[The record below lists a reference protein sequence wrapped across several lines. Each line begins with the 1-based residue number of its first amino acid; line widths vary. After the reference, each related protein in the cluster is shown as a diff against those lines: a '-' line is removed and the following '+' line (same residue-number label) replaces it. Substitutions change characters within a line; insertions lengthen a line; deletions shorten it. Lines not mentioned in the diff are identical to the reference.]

1 MWLPRASHGEIP
13 PAYNNDCAPACGG
26 GALCEPYGGGRQP
39 PILPVAYHRME
50 WYNSEVFWA
59 GVSAFCVP
67 QSPLC
72 RGRWHGAAVT
82 KVIIPSRLPASQS
95 HTKGFGLYA
104 CRRGGTFAPPRRTQ
118 PPLQSG
124 RPSVALRAAL
134 SAAVRPPLPTRSCDL
149 AGTPNSKSGLGQA
162 PRPPR
167 SSDATSASIG
177 QTRRYT
183 AGSPLRCGASS
194 SPHKVLRPCGDPIR
208 PLGTAMPSRSVG

>member
-1 MWLPRASHGEIP
+1 M
-13 PAYNNDCAPACGG
+13 
-26 GALCEPYGGGRQP
+26 CEPYRGGRQP
-39 PILPVAYHRME
+39 PVLPVAYRRME

-59 GVSAFCVP
+59 GVSAFCAP

-104 CRRGGTFAPPRRTQ
+104 CRRGGTFAPPKV
-118 PPLQSG
+118 PKG
-124 RPSVALRAAL
+124 
-134 SAAVRPPLPTRSCDL
+134 
-149 AGTPNSKSGLGQA
+149 GLGQA